1 MKKAI
6 PRRIPLIQLMRMTLL
21 PVLLTAFLAGS
32 AVAHNSLGQT
42 LLDQPITISA
52 QNQPLPDVL
61 ATIERSAGLRFT
73 YVPALVEGQ
82 QRLSIEARNEKLS
95 NLLDRLLKPLQIDYS
110 LRKKYIILKRT
121 SVLLPSL
128 IKSTGF
134 NDVPV
139 AVPVSGRITTDN
151 GETLPGVSVVLKGT
165 TTGTTT
171 DANGRYTLNVPNGSS
186 VLIFSYI
193 GYLSQEV
200 VVGNRTTIDIALQTD
215 DKTLSEV
222 VVVGYGTQEKKEVTG
237 AISQVSGQEIRKST
251 AVSISNSLA
260 GRVPGLIVNQR
271 NAEPGRD
278 EAAIFIRGIGTTG
291 NNAALIVVDGV
302 ANRDGISRI
311 DPNDIETI
319 TVLKDASA
327 AIYGAQAANG
337 VVLITTRRGKSGKP
351 VLNYSFNQGFVS
363 PTRVIRMAD
372 AATYARSIN
381 DLNLQAG
388 QPVTFSD
395 AQIQQYGSGQLPSTN
410 WFNESFKNYSL
421 QNRHSLTLSGG
432 TDAVRYFLSAGT
444 AYQNG
449 LLKDDNTTGYRQY
462 NIRTNVDA
470 KVSEKLNVGF
480 DLAARREN
488 RNFLQLDQNTVFQA
502 AVLGDPTTATTIN
515 GLPTRGRFNN
525 NPLAIA
531 QGPGYDKLERNVLNG
546 TFRYNYKLPVKGL
559 FIDGF
564 AALDYFQDFRK
575 IWAQP
580 HTFYEANSAGVVL
593 PIKASLTPSLTGIFT
608 RQQSITLNA
617 KINYERTFGAHNVS
631 GFLAYEQNQT
641 RIDSL
646 AGRRTGFESAQ
657 IDQLFAGS
665 QSNQVANGS
674 ARQGARQNYFGRV
687 SYGYQDK
694 YLAQI
699 YFRYD
704 GSQIFPE
711 GKRFGLFPGA
721 SLGWRISEES
731 FLKGNPVLS
740 NLKLRASW
748 GKLGNDRVAQYQFL
762 NIFTL
767 GNGYVINGQDVQALN
782 PGVAANPNI
791 TWEKQ
796 TNTDIG
802 IEAGFFQNRLT
813 FEGDFFY
820 NKRTDILAQRNVT
833 VPLYT
838 GLTLPTENIGR
849 VDNRGFDA
857 SLTYR
862 TSWRGAKFNINGNI
876 TYARS
881 KVVFID
887 EGNIYRESYQKQEG
901 QPLNASLVYDAIGIY
916 QTPDQLTQIPGLAGS
931 RVGDLIYRDVN
942 GDGVVNSDDR
952 IRLGRNATPQLQYG
966 LNLGAE
972 FKGFDLTALF
982 QGQAQAVQEI
992 TYNFS
997 LGSNGPDYFLSNAW
1011 TPANTGAT
1019 LPRIGRS
1026 KQPSTLTVR
1035 DVSFVRLKNVELG
1048 YTLPR
1053 PLLSKLGIQTLRVY
1067 VNGYNLLTFDK
1078 LKKDGLPD
1086 PENVNIQGW
1095 QYPHTKSINFG
1106 LNLTF

>member
-1 MKKAI
+1 MKKGI
-6 PRRIPLIQLMRMTLL
+6 LRRITLLQLMRATML
-21 PVLLTAFLAGS
+21 PMLLTAILAGS
-32 AVAHNSLGQT
+32 ALAHTSIGQP
-42 LLDQPITISA
+42 LIDQSITIKA
-52 QNQPLPDVL
+52 QNLSLPDVL
-61 ATIERSAGLRFT
+61 ATIERASGLRFT
-73 YVPALVEGQ
+73 YVPALVERQ
-82 QRLSIEARNEKLS
+82 QRVSLDADNEKITS
-95 NLLDRLLKPLQIDYS
+95 VLDRLLKPLQIDYS
-110 LRKKYIILKRT
+110 LRKKYIILKRSVQPLELPLKAT
-121 SVLLPSL
+121 SSVEAPTA
-128 IKSTGF
+128 IQVTGRVTS
-134 NDVPV
+134 D
-139 AVPVSGRITTDN
+139 A

-171 DANGRYTLNVPNGSS
+171 DVNGRYTLSVPAANSTL
-186 VLIFSYI
+186 VFSYI
-193 GYLSQEV
+193 GFTTQEL
-200 VVGNRTTIDIALQTD
+200 VVGNRTTLDLVMQTD
-215 DKTLSEV
+215 DKTLNEV
-222 VVVGYGTQEKKEVTG
+222 VVVGYGTQQKKEVTS
-237 AISQVSGQEIRKST
+237 AIAQVDGSEIRKSA
-251 AVSISNSLA
+251 AVSVSNSLA

-278 EAAIFIRGIGTTG
+278 DAAIFIRGVGTTG
-291 NNAALIVVDGV
+291 NPAALIVVDGV

-311 DPNDIETI
+311 DPNDIETV

-337 VVLITTRRGKSGKP
+337 VVLITTRRGKAGKP

-395 AQIQQYGSGQLPSTN
+395 TQIQQYASGQLPSTD
-410 WFNESFKNYSL
+410 WVKESFNPYSL

-432 TDAVRYFLSAGT
+432 TEAVRYFLSGGM

-449 LLKDDNTTGYRQY
+449 LLRGDNTTGYRQY

-470 KVSEKLNVGF
+470 KVSEKLNIGF

-502 AVLGDPTTATTIN
+502 AVLGDPTQPATIN
-515 GLPTRGRFNN
+515 GLPARGRFNN

-531 QGPGYDKLERNVLNG
+531 QGPGYDRLERNVVNG
-546 TFRYNYKLPVKGL
+546 TFRYNYKLPVTGL

-564 AALDYFQDFRK
+564 AALDFFQDFRK
-575 IWAQP
+575 VWSQP
-580 HTFYEANSAGVVL
+580 HTFYEANSAGVVV
-593 PIKASLTPSLTGIFT
+593 PIQASITPTLTGIFT
-608 RQQSITLNA
+608 RQQSATFNA

-641 RIDSL
+641 RVDSL
-646 AGRRTGFESAQ
+646 AARRTGFESPQ

-665 QSNQVANGS
+665 QANQVGNGS

-694 YLAQI
+694 YLAQV

-704 GSQIFPE
+704 GSQIFPTE
-711 GKRFGLFPGA
+711 KRFGFFPGA
-721 SLGWRISEES
+721 SLGWRISEEN
-731 FLKGNPVLS
+731 FLKGNPLLS

-748 GKLGNDRVAQYQFL
+748 GQLGNDRVAQYQFL
-762 NIFTL
+762 NIFTF
-767 GNGYVINGQDVQALN
+767 GNGYVVNGQDVLALN
-782 PGVAANPNI
+782 SGVAANPNI

-796 TNTDIG
+796 TNLDIG
-802 IEAGFFQNRLT
+802 VEAGFFRNRLT
-813 FEGDFFY
+813 FEGDFFF
-820 NKRTDILAQRNVT
+820 NKRTDILAPRNVT
-833 VPLYT
+833 VPQYT
-838 GLTLPTENIGR
+838 GLQLPSENIGR

-857 SLTYR
+857 QLTYR
-862 TSWRGAKFNINGNI
+862 TSWQGARFNLSGNV
-876 TYARS
+876 TYARN

-887 EGNIYRESYQKQEG
+887 EGNVYRESYQKLEG
-901 QPLNASLVYDAIGIY
+901 QPYGSLLVYDVVGIY
-916 QTPDQLTQIPGLAGS
+916 QTPDQLTTTPGLAGS

-952 IRLGRNATPQLQYG
+952 IRLSRNATPQLQYG
-966 LNLGAE
+966 LNLGVE
-972 FKGFDLTALF
+972 FKGFDLTTLF
-982 QGQAQAVQEI
+982 QGQSLAVQEI

-997 LGSNGPDYFLSNAW
+997 LGSNGPDYFLSNSW
-1011 TPANTGAT
+1011 TPTNTNTT

-1026 KQPSTLTVR
+1026 KQTSTLTVR
-1035 DVSFVRLKNVELG
+1035 DVSFLRLKNVELG

-1053 PLLSKLGIQTLRVY
+1053 PLLSKLGVQTLRFY

-1106 LNLTF
+1106 VNLSF

>member
-1 MKKAI
+1 
-6 PRRIPLIQLMRMTLL
+6 MRATML
-21 PVLLTAFLAGS
+21 PVLLTAILAGS
-32 AVAHNSLGQT
+32 ALAHNSAGQT
-42 LLDQPITISA
+42 LLDQPITIKA
-52 QNQPLPDVL
+52 QNQPLPTVL
-61 ATIERSAGLRFT
+61 ATIERATGLRFT

-82 QRLSIEARNEKLS
+82 QRVSFDAQNEKLNS
-95 NLLDRLLKPLQIDYS
+95 VLDRLLRPIQIDYS
-110 LRKKYIILKRT
+110 LRKRYIILKKSPAIPVQPLKVALT
-121 SVLLPSL
+121 DITEAPTAALL
-128 IKSTGF
+128 T
-134 NDVPV
+134 
-139 AVPVSGRITTDN
+139 GRITSDV

-165 TTGTTT
+165 STGTTT
-171 DANGRYTLNVPNGSS
+171 DVNGRYSLNVPSAGSTL
-186 VLIFSYI
+186 VFSYI
-193 GYLSQEV
+193 GFITQEI
-200 VVGNRTTIDIALQTD
+200 VVGSRTSLDVVLQTD
-215 DKTLSEV
+215 NKTLSEV
-222 VVVGYGTQEKKEVTG
+222 VVVGYGTQQKKDVTS
-237 AISQVSGQEIRKST
+237 AIAQVDGQEIRKSA

-278 EAAIFIRGIGTTG
+278 DAAIFIRGIGTTG
-291 NNAALIVVDGV
+291 NSAALIVVDGV

-311 DPNDIETI
+311 DPNDIETV

-337 VVLITTRRGKSGKP
+337 VVLITTRRGKAGKP

-363 PTRVIRMAD
+363 PTRVIKMAD

-388 QPVTFSD
+388 QPVTFND
-395 AQIQQYGSGQLPSTN
+395 TQIGQYASGQLPSTN
-410 WFNESFKNYSL
+410 WVNESFKDYSI

-432 TDAVRYFLSAGT
+432 TDAVRYFLSGGT

-449 LLKDDNTTGYRQY
+449 LLRGDNTTGYRQY

-470 KVSEKLNVGF
+470 KISEKLNIGF

-502 AVLGDPTTATTIN
+502 AVLGDPTQPATVN
-515 GLPTRGRFNN
+515 GLPARGRFNN

-531 QGPGYDKLERNVLNG
+531 QGTGYDKLERNVVNG
-546 TFRYNYKLPVKGL
+546 TLKYTYKLPVPGL

-564 AALDYFQDFRK
+564 AALDFFQDFQK

-580 HTFYEANSAGVVL
+580 HTFYEANASGTVL
-593 PIKASLTPSLTGIFT
+593 PIKASITPSL
-608 RQQSITLNA
+608 QQTFIRTQSLTLNS
-617 KINYERTFGAHNVS
+617 KINYERTFGQHNVS
-631 GFLAYEQNQT
+631 AFVAYEQNQT
-641 RIDSL
+641 RADNFL
-646 AGRRTGFESAQ
+646 ARRNGFESPQ

-665 QSNQVANGS
+665 QTNQVTNGS
-674 ARQGARQNYFGRV
+674 ASQGARQNYFGRV

-694 YLAQI
+694 YLAQV

-711 GKRFGLFPGA
+711 GKRFGFFPGA

-731 FLKGNPVLS
+731 FLKNNPVVS

-748 GKLGNDRVAQYQFL
+748 GQLGNDRVAQYQFL
-762 NIFTL
+762 NIFTF
-767 GNGYVINGQDVQALN
+767 GNGYVVNGQDVLALN

-796 TNTDIG
+796 TNLDIG
-802 IEAGFFQNRLT
+802 IEAGFFKNRLT
-813 FEGDFFY
+813 FEGDVFY
-820 NKRTDILAQRNVT
+820 NKRTDILAARNVT
-833 VPLYT
+833 VPQYT
-838 GLTLPTENIGR
+838 GLTLPSENIGK

-857 SLTYR
+857 QLTYR
-862 TSWRGAKFNINGNI
+862 TSWKGARFNISGNV
-876 TYARS
+876 TYARN

-887 EGNIYRESYQKQEG
+887 EGNVFRESYQKLEG
-901 QPLNASLVYDAIGIY
+901 QPVGSLLVYDVLGIY
-916 QTPDQLTQIPGLAGS
+916 QTSDQLTTIPGLAGS

-952 IRLGRNATPQLQYG
+952 IRLDRNATPQLQYG

-997 LGSNGPDYFLSNAW
+997 LGSNGPDYFLANAW
-1011 TPANTGAT
+1011 TPTNTGAS

-1026 KQPSTLTVR
+1026 KQTNNLWVR

-1048 YTLPR
+1048 YTVPR
-1053 PLLSKLGIQTLRVY
+1053 PLLSRLGVQTLRFY
-1067 VNGYNLLTFDK
+1067 VNGYNLLTFDS